1 MTPDRWEL
9 INKLYHA
16 ALEVEDKGRTSFL
29 EEACK
34 EDAELRSEVE
44 SLLKMNAQVG
54 GFLGTPAMEEVAR
67 ELKDDPVSL
76 LGRRLGPYQILR
88 VLGAGGMGEVYE
100 ARDPRLNR
108 IVAIKVLP
116 KHFSERAGLRQRFER
131 EARAI
136 ASLNHPHICTLYAK
150 GRKTELTSW

>member
-1 MTPDRWEL
+1 MTPERWEQ
-9 INKLYHA
+9 INKLYYA

-44 SLLKMNAQVG
+44 SLLKTHDKVG

-67 ELKDDPVSL
+67 EMKDEPVSL
-76 LGRRLGPYQILR
+76 LVRRLGPYEIQR

-100 ARDPRLNR
+100 PRDPRLIR

-116 KHFSERAGLRQRFER
+116 KHFSELAGLRQRFER
-131 EARAI
+131 DTWPI
-136 ASLNHPHICTLYAK
+136 VS
-150 GRKTELTSW
+150 